1 MVLVLV
7 HGVLH
12 VHDLL
17 KAFLGEILYQLERGD
32 KVILGA
38 HRHGVDRQAA
48 LLNGK
53 RGVDKKALFQPLDAR
68 GELVVFFRG
77 LLGDEL
83 SGERLQLA
91 QEREKD
97 QDRADAEKGVHH
109 RDADRAERGLHE
121 RERGKGVDAVEERR
135 EDDGAENA
143 GEKINERGAP
153 SVAVRADGGDEHRH
167 RRADAHAHDHR
178 EGRGKGD
185 RSGHG

>member
-1 MVLVLV
+1 MNAPTTSETILAHGGAEHVQLALSGVGEADVLFVNFARDLGEIHRVVADAFKIADGVQELGYLLVLRGGKLAAGEFDEIRAEMVLVLV

-83 SGERLQLA
+83 SR
-91 QEREKD
+91 
-97 QDRADAEKGVHH
+97 
-109 RDADRAERGLHE
+109 
-121 RERGKGVDAVEERR
+121 
-135 EDDGAENA
+135 
-143 GEKINERGAP
+143 
-153 SVAVRADGGDEHRH
+153 
-167 RRADAHAHDHR
+167 
-178 EGRGKGD
+178 
-185 RSGHG
+185 